1 MRFCYKH
8 IQRPSKPRSR
18 RALGEEDSHDH
29 DWEVLGALAWQASR
43 WRPQPDSHPER
54 LDVGVDPPPID
65 PARGKVQHIYV
76 DGGVHP
82 IKFDTITHDD
92 EGRLTMVWIVPDGD
106 IAEEECDGEDG

>member
-1 MRFCYKH
+1 
-8 IQRPSKPRSR
+8 
-18 RALGEEDSHDH
+18 
-29 DWEVLGALAWQASR
+29 
-43 WRPQPDSHPER
+43 
-54 LDVGVDPPPID
+54 
-65 PARGKVQHIYV
+65 VQHIYV